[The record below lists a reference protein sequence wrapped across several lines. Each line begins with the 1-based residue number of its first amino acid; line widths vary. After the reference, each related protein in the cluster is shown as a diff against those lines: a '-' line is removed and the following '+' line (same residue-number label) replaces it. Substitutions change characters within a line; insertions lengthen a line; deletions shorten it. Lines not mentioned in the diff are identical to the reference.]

1 MKLRITVAIVAMLAS
16 VGAASARPVTE
27 EDLLDNYLYDLAFAG
42 LLQNKCPELMIN
54 PEIANTLAINNRVN
68 AERDLLPGGKYF
80 KKFAKQLDQYSAM
93 VRGFSEKGACQTAI
107 QAFGPHGHDHPN
119 FMIPKVQE

>member
-42 LLQNKCPELMIN
+42 LLQNSR
-54 PEIANTLAINNRVN
+54 TLARPI
-68 AERDLLPGGKYF
+68 GG
-80 KKFAKQLDQYSAM
+80 
-93 VRGFSEKGACQTAI
+93 
-107 QAFGPHGHDHPN
+107 
-119 FMIPKVQE
+119 PKSLSRLGDSF